1 MDLKNIGNPTK
12 ELVNS
17 VEFPFSAVAEFPIVF
32 RVLLSKYLV
41 MLSEIRWRLKIL
53 KFS

>member
-1 MDLKNIGNPTK
+1 MDLKNIENPTK

-17 VEFPFSAVAEFPIVF
+17 IEFPFSAVAEFPIVL

-41 MLSEIRWRLKIL
+41 MLLEFKKT
-53 KFS
+53 KFIY